1 MLQECNQI
9 HDAENRRYWHYMEE
23 HHGKRPMDGVGRII
37 KNQVYKEVKSSRL
50 VIDTP
55 QEFSMAAQTLV
66 PPITTIYVPKNE
78 TIQEPNEMENT
89 PVIPKIF
96 QIQKVVRKF
105 NSQGVACIEFYNLPN
120 ESKPY
125 FTQYYRNEC
134 DQVVC
139 EHEEDKY
146 VDENTCAHCSGRY
159 GDPDMSEWLKL
170 PICSSWFHEK
180 CFHL

>member
-1 MLQECNQI
+1 
-9 HDAENRRYWHYMEE
+9 
-23 HHGKRPMDGVGRII
+23 MDGVGRII

-55 QEFSMAAQTLV
+55 HEFSMAAQTLV

-125 FTQYYRNEC
+125 
-134 DQVVC
+134 
-139 EHEEDKY
+139 Y